1 MDDRELL
8 QYALDH
14 GMINVSYVQEQM
26 EMNKRKELL
35 EKHPHK
41 IWEGKGGKW
50 YTYLPDDEKG
60 RVLKKRNS
68 EKEIEDIIIEYW
80 EQKAENPTFGEI
92 FNEWNDR
99 RLELKK
105 IAESTHLR
113 NIQTYNRHFSEF
125 GEKKIKN
132 ITPEE
137 IGDFLEEQIPEHNLK
152 AKAFSNLKTITRGT
166 LKRAKKL
173 KLIAFNVSDIFDDL
187 DVSERDFCED
197 IKDSGEEVFDES
209 EMPEVIQYLENQEK
223 TLLNLG
229 IMLMFVIGVRIGEL
243 SALRWEDWEGCAFA
257 IRRTETKYK
266 SKSGKYVYEIKEYP
280 KTPAGIRSAVVPP
293 HCIWIVKEIRKLN
306 PFGNYVFEKSGNRIK
321 TYSFRRKLYR
331 ICRVLNI
338 KQKSPQKVRKT
349 YASILLDNQIPEK
362 NVIEL
367 MGHTDIS
374 CTKKFYSRNRKSN
387 EKKAE
392 LLDQIPEFHFGGV

>member
-35 EKHPHK
+35 EKHPYK
-41 IWEGKGGKW
+41 IWEGKDGKW

-68 EKEIEDIIIEYW
+68 EKEIEDIIIEYL

-392 LLDQIPEFHFGGV
+392 LLDQIPELTYV

>member
-41 IWEGKGGKW
+41 IWEGKDGKW

-331 ICRVLNI
+331 ICRTLNI
-338 KQKSPQKVRKT
+338 KQKSPHKVRKT

>member
-35 EKHPHK
+35 EKHPYK
-41 IWEGKGGKW
+41 IWEGKDGKW

-68 EKEIEDIIIEYW
+68 EKEIEDIIIEYL